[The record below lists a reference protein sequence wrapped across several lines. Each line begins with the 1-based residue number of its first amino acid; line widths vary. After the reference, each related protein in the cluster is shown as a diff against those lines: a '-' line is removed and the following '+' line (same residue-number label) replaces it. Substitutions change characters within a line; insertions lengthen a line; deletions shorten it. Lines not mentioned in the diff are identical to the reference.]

1 MREVKHMGKKETEK
15 DYDLDALL
23 EKENDPEKRKVLEF
37 FKDMAMS
44 KDSKKA
50 KLLGELEQL
59 DTKLRTA
66 LSLVLNYYAT
76 EQTFNQQLL
85 EDAAVLIIKRSKI
98 VKKIK

>member
-1 MREVKHMGKKETEK
+1 MGKKETEK

-23 EKENDPEKRKVLEF
+23 EKEQDPEKRKVLEF
-37 FKDMAMS
+37 FRDITMS
-44 KDSKKA
+44 KDSKNK
-50 KLLGELEQL
+50 KILEELEQL

-85 EDAAVLIIKRSKI
+85 EDLAVLIIKRSKI
-98 VKKIK
+98 TKKIK

>member
-1 MREVKHMGKKETEK
+1 MGKKETEK

-23 EKENDPEKRKVLEF
+23 EKEQDPEKRKVLEF
-37 FKDMAMS
+37 FKDIAMS
-44 KDSKKA
+44 KDSKNK
-50 KLLGELEQL
+50 KILEELEQL

-85 EDAAVLIIKRSKI
+85 EDLAVLIIKRSKI
-98 VKKIK
+98 TKKIK

>member
-1 MREVKHMGKKETEK
+1 MGKKETEK
-15 DYDLDALL
+15 DYDLDAIL
-23 EKENDPEKRKVLEF
+23 ENEKDPEKRKVLEF
-37 FKDMAMS
+37 FKDIAMT
-44 KDSKKA
+44 KNQKKA
-50 KLLGELEQL
+50 KILEELEQL